1 MFFILRIYLQI
12 QIDEQKTLHFL
23 NLVVSFFRWNILSAD
38 LLKYILLTCYF
49 KRFAG
54 NNSYFVCNQN
64 LFHNY
69 FDANFLSKKI
79 FLNLITII
87 IYSFQTV
94 LI

>member
-1 MFFILRIYLQI
+1 
-12 QIDEQKTLHFL
+12 
-23 NLVVSFFRWNILSAD
+23 
-38 LLKYILLTCYF
+38 LLTCYF

-64 LFHNY
+64 LFHNC
-69 FDANFLSKKI
+69 FDVNYLSKKI